1 MYICVHYCAVYA
13 LRYCCTCTAGS
24 TRAYVHVHVYTG
36 QSNNAIDKPL
46 KIINNPRALLSANC
60 RTVAH
65 DKDPW
70 LQYPEPKQ
78 KRQCNS
84 LLGKHILAINSGR
97 NVAGKIAFA
106 NFGTRSG

>member
-1 MYICVHYCAVYA
+1 MLCVIVARAPLDRHGYTYMYMYIRGN
-13 LRYCCTCTAGS
+13 LT
-24 TRAYVHVHVYTG
+24 
-36 QSNNAIDKPL
+36 DKPL
-46 KIINNPRALLSANC
+46 KIINNPRALLSATLSNC

-70 LQYPEPKQ
+70 SQYPEPKQ

-84 LLGKHILAINSGR
+84 LFGKHILAINSGR